1 MRHRKAGRQLSR
13 TMEHRLAMMR
23 NLVTSFFD
31 HERLET
37 TNAKAKELRQLAE
50 KIITLAKQGDLHAR
64 RQALAVV
71 RSKKVVG
78 KVFGELKDRFQDRA
92 GGYTRIVPK
101 GVRLGDGAPIAVVE
115 LLGRPEPIAKGKKK
129 KSGAAE

>member
-13 TMEHRLAMMR
+13 TSEHRLAMMR

-37 TNAKAKELRQLAE
+37 THAKAKELRQLAE

-64 RQALAVV
+64 RQALTVV

-78 KVFGELKDRFQDRA
+78 KVFGEIKDRFQGRA

-101 GVRLGDGAPIAVVE
+101 GMRLGDGAPIAVVE
-115 LLGRPEPIAKGKKK
+115 LLGRPEPIVKGKKK
-129 KSGAAE
+129 KPSAAE